1 MIKGFIH
8 FNIYTMDKEE
18 RIIEDGGILFDD
30 DIIIALGS
38 SHDIKEMC
46 QGQDIELED
55 GQGKYI
61 FPGLINTH
69 THLYQGLFKGLG
81 SDLNLKD
88 WWPKVLAP
96 IAMNLTAEHLVNGVR
111 HGICEALKTGVTTV
125 VDFMQ
130 FHPVKGLSEA
140 EINTAKE
147 LGIRLVYGRGF
158 RDAGENMGV
167 SNMNEN
173 IEEVFEEI
181 TNLKKKYENEHSMI
195 KVWLAPAAIWTFSDK
210 GLEKTRT
217 YATKTKTPIMMHMFE
232 TEVDNEV
239 CLEKFKK
246 KAMDY
251 YIEKNFL
258 GPDLL
263 AVHSVHVT
271 NEELDIYKK
280 YDVKV
285 AHNPVCNMYLGSG
298 TAPIIEMIK
307 KGITVGLGTD
317 GAASNNSNDM
327 IEVLK
332 TTVLLQRNHFKRA
345 DCINAYDVL
354 KMATIEG
361 AKCLGMEDRIG
372 SLEIGKKADF
382 LIFDPNRSFKTSP
395 SHDGLASFV
404 YSGDYR
410 GIEKVVVNGQEV
422 LKDGKIVF
430 GNEEKIIEYSIYS
443 AKSLKEK
450 VENKIIK

>member
-1 MIKGFIH
+1 MMKGIIH
-8 FNIYTMDKEE
+8 VNIYTMDKEE
-18 RIIEDGGILFDD
+18 QIINDGGILCDD
-30 DIIIALGS
+30 DIIVAIGKS
-38 SHDIKEMC
+38 QDIEEMC
-46 QGQDIELED
+46 QGQDIKLEY

-81 SDLNLKD
+81 SDMNLKD

-96 IAMNLTAEHLVNGVR
+96 IAMNLNEEHLEKGVR
-111 HGICEALKTGVTTV
+111 HGIAEALKTGVTTV

-130 FHPVKGLSEA
+130 FHPVKGLSEV
-140 EINTAKE
+140 EIKTAKE
-147 LGIRLVYGRGF
+147 MGIRLIYGRGF

-173 IEEVFEEI
+173 IEEVFNEI
-181 TNLKKKYENEHSMI
+181 TYLKEKYEKADEMV

-210 GLEKTRT
+210 GLEETRT
-217 YATKTKTPIMMHMFE
+217 FATKTKTPIMMHMFE
-232 TEVDNEV
+232 TEYDNEV
-239 CLEKFKK
+239 CQEKFNK

-258 GPDLL
+258 GPDLM
-263 AVHSVHVT
+263 AIHSVHVT

-280 YDVKV
+280 HEVKV
-285 AHNPVCNMYLGSG
+285 SHNPVCNMYLGSG
-298 TAPIIEMIK
+298 TAPVIDMLR

-332 TTVLLQRNHFKRA
+332 TTILLHRNEYKKA
-345 DCINAYDVL
+345 DCLNAYDVL

-361 AKCLGMEDRIG
+361 ARCLCMDDSIG
-372 SLEIGKKADF
+372 SLEVGKKADF
-382 LIFDPNRSFKTSP
+382 LIFNPNKSFKTSP
-395 SHDGLASFV
+395 AHDGLASFV

-410 GIEKVVVNGQEV
+410 AIEKVIVNGNVV
-422 LKDGKIVF
+422 LEDGKLVN
-430 GNEEKIIEYSIYS
+430 GDEEKIIRDSISS
-443 AKSLKEK
+443 ARILKK
-450 VENKIIK
+450 QIENQMN